1 MVAGY
6 GGHPRHAYNLHL
18 AYRPPGLLVP
28 DIPVEET
35 DEIRAVA
42 ASHGIELVLL
52 VTPTTPRDRM
62 ERIARTSA
70 GFVYLVSVT
79 GAWFSADYG
88 WHLPPKG

>member
-1 MVAGY
+1 M
-6 GGHPRHAYNLHL
+6 
-18 AYRPPGLLVP
+18 P

-42 ASHGIELVLL
+42 AAHGIELVLL
-52 VTPTTPRDRM
+52 VTPTTPAARM

-79 GAWFSADYG
+79 GGRAG
-88 WHLPPKG
+88 